1 MIMMTTTDRN
11 TATAIHAAIRR
22 LRSAAAV
29 YGAHI
34 VLAVFLIIGIAIVDD
49 YGVSTDEGLY
59 RNAGFAS
66 LDYIFGDENALLR
79 QGDHNRYNSVAFE
92 VALAAA
98 ERALGLEGDNRAIYL
113 TRHLLTH
120 FFFLVGGLFAWMLA
134 HRMFGSRLLALFA
147 MLIFLLHP
155 RLYAH
160 SFFNSRDLP
169 FLSMFMVCL
178 YLIHRAFRRDAV
190 WAFALCGA
198 GVGLLTNIRI
208 LGVMLFAA
216 VLGMLALD
224 LAGVIWRRRPSAG
237 LERTAAR
244 RVFANGAAFSL
255 AAVLTLYATLPLL
268 WGEPLALTKAVTVL
282 SQHPNLVP
290 ELFMGEYVVWPNL
303 PLHYLPTWMAI
314 TTPPIALALALVGA
328 ASALYAGAARWRSAL
343 ANSPERFGLL
353 LAGCVVAPIIAVAA
367 LNMNV
372 YTGWRHMYFLYAP
385 ICMLA
390 ALGLRRLLSALDSKP
405 RARIGVCALAA
416 LGLAAVAGQMVWLH
430 PYQNEYFSPLANPYD
445 GRIGERYNMGYWDVS
460 RKEALE
466 WLVETYPDERRIIV
480 KTDVPT
486 RWDLD
491 RNLFIMPESQRKRV
505 AVRAELPHFHI
516 ADAGD
521 DPIWSREVYGSPIAV
536 IIDKRAETEAA
547 YRDAYERAL
556 ESEPIARALFNVH
569 FVDGDGDDGDSA
581 RLVYV
586 REPCAAED
594 TRGRFLLSV
603 FPKDANDLPD
613 EFREAGHEP
622 LNFDFDLQGA
632 IFDGR
637 CAAIV
642 PMPPYPVAAI
652 RTGQWVHDGEGLWS
666 APMTYLDPE
675 LSDAYRQAHAAA
687 AASEPVARANYDVY
701 RDGGRLI
708 YVKETCAAED
718 ARGRFLLSVFPK
730 SRDDLPEKFREL
742 GHESLNFDF
751 DDYGA
756 AFDGKCVVIRVLP
769 DYPIASVETGQ
780 WIPGG
785 ASLWK
790 AEFAVDGE

>member
-1 MIMMTTTDRN
+1 MTASSGAGR
-11 TATAIHAAIRR
+11 AAASIGQAAIRLAVR
-22 LRSAAAV
+22 HNAPIALMVFAIIGAAV
-29 YGAHI
+29 FA
-34 VLAVFLIIGIAIVDD
+34 D
-49 YGVSTDEGLY
+49 YGVGGDEGLY
-59 RNAGFAS
+59 RNVGFAS
-66 LDYIFGDENALLR
+66 LNYALGDEGALLPE
-79 QGDHNRYNSVAFE
+79 GNHNRYNSVAFE
-92 VALAAA
+92 AALAAA
-98 ERALGLEGDNRAIYL
+98 ERALGLEGDRRAIYL
-113 TRHLLTH
+113 SRHLLTH

-134 HRMFGSRLLALFA
+134 HRMFGNRLLALFA

-169 FLSMFMVCL
+169 FLCMFMVCL
-178 YLIHRAFRRDAV
+178 YLIHRAFRRDSV
-190 WAFALCGA
+190 WAFALCGV

-208 LGVMLFAA
+208 HGVMPFAA

-224 LAGVIWRRRPSAG
+224 LAGAIWRRPSAG
-237 LERTAAR
+237 LERTAAFR
-244 RVFANGAAFSL
+244 IVANGAAFSL

-290 ELFMGEYVVWPNL
+290 ELFGGEYVVWPNL

-328 ASALYAGAARWRSAL
+328 ASVLYAGAARWREAL
-343 ANSPERFGLL
+343 GKSPERFELL
-353 LAGCVVAPIIAVAA
+353 LAGCVIAPIVAVAA

-372 YTGWRHMYFLYAP
+372 YTGWRHMYFIYAP

-390 ALGLRRLLSALDSKP
+390 ALGLRTLLSALDSKP

-416 LGLAAVAGQMVWLH
+416 LGLAAVVGQMVWLH
-430 PYQNEYFSPLANPYD
+430 PYQNEYFNPLANPYD
-445 GRIGERYNMGYWDVS
+445 GRIGERYNMDYWDVS

-466 WLVETYPDERRIIV
+466 WIVETYPDERRLIV
-480 KTDVPT
+480 KTDVASH
-486 RWDLD
+486 WDLD
-491 RNLFIMPESQRKRV
+491 RNLFIMPESQRQRV

-516 ADAGD
+516 AETGD
-521 DPIWSREVYGSPIAV
+521 DPIWTREVYGSPIV
-536 IIDKRAETEAA
+536 MVLDKRAETESA
-547 YRDAYERAL
+547 YRDAYARTL

-569 FVDGDGDDGDSA
+569 FVDGDDDGDNA

-586 REPCAAED
+586 RAPCAAED

-603 FPKDANDLPD
+603 FPKDADDLPD
-613 EFREAGHEP
+613 EFRELGHEP
-622 LNFDFDLQGA
+622 LNFDFDLNGA

-637 CAAIV
+637 CVAIV
-642 PMPPYPVAAI
+642 PMPPYPIAAI
-652 RTGQWVHDGEGLWS
+652 QTGQWVYDGEGLWS
-666 APMTYLDPE
+666 APMTYLDPS
-675 LSDAYRQAHAAA
+675 LADAHRQAHEAARS
-687 AASEPVARANYDVY
+687 SEPVARASYDIY

-708 YVKETCAAED
+708 YVKEQCAAED
-718 ARGRFLLSVFPK
+718 ARGRFLLSVVPK

-751 DDYGA
+751 NDYGA
-756 AFDGKCVVIRVLP
+756 AFDGKCVVIRALP
-769 DYPIASVETGQ
+769 DYPIASIETGQ

-790 AEFAVDGE
+790 AEFDLDGE

>member
-1 MIMMTTTDRN
+1 MNPISRMTANGAPTWIRLAVRHN
-11 TATAIHAAIRR
+11 APIALMVFAIIG
-22 LRSAAAV
+22 AAV
-29 YGAHI
+29 FA
-34 VLAVFLIIGIAIVDD
+34 D
-49 YGVSTDEGLY
+49 YGVGGDEGTQRNIGFKPLNYIMGDQDALY
-59 RNAGFAS
+59 E
-66 LDYIFGDENALLR
+66 DYHRHYG
-79 QGDHNRYNSVAFE
+79 VAFE
-92 VALAAA
+92 LALAAI
-98 ERALGLEGDNRAIYL
+98 ERALGLEGDNRAAYL
-113 TRHLLTH
+113 SRHLLTH
-120 FFFLVGGLFAWMLA
+120 FFFLVGGLFAWLLA
-134 HRMFGSRLLALFA
+134 HRMFGNRLLALFA
-147 MLIFLLHP
+147 MMIFLLHP

-160 SFFNSRDLP
+160 SFFNSKDLP
-169 FLSMFMVCL
+169 FLCMFMVCL
-178 YLIHRAFRRDAV
+178 YLIHRAFRRDSV

-208 LGVMLFAA
+208 LGVMPFAA

-224 LAGVIWRRRPSAG
+224 LAGAIWRRPSAG
-237 LERTAAR
+237 LERTAAL
-244 RVFANGAAFSL
+244 RVLANGAAFSL
-255 AAVLTLYATLPLL
+255 AAVLTLYATWPLL
-268 WGEPLALTKAVTVL
+268 WGEPLALIQTFGVM
-282 SQHPNLVP
+282 SWHPNVVA
-290 ELFMGEYVVWPNL
+290 ELFGGEYVGWPNL
-303 PLHYLPTWMAI
+303 PLHYLPTWVAI
-314 TTPPIALALALVGA
+314 TTPPLALALALVGA
-328 ASALYAGAARWRSAL
+328 GSALRAGAARRRAAL

-353 LAGCVVAPIIAVAA
+353 LAGCVVAPIVAVVA
-367 LNMNV
+367 LNSNV
-372 YTGWRHMYFLYAP
+372 YGGWRQMYFIYAP
-385 ICMLA
+385 ICILA
-390 ALGLRRLLSALDSKP
+390 ALGLRTLLAALDSKP

-445 GRIGERYNMGYWDVS
+445 GRIGERYNMDYWDVS

-480 KTDVPT
+480 KTDVPSH
-486 RWDLD
+486 WDLD
-491 RNLFIMPESQRKRV
+491 RNLFIMPESQRHRV

-516 ADAGD
+516 AETGD
-521 DPIWSREVYGSPIAV
+521 DPIWTREVYGSPIV
-536 IIDKRAETEAA
+536 MVLDMRAETEAA
-547 YRDAYERAL
+547 YRDAYARAL

-569 FVDGDGDDGDSA
+569 FVDGDDGDSA
-581 RLVYV
+581 MLVYV

-603 FPKDANDLPD
+603 FPKDADDLPD

-642 PMPPYPVAAI
+642 PMPPYPIAAI

-687 AASEPVARANYDVY
+687 LASDPVARANYDIY

-708 YVKETCAAED
+708 YVKEQCAAED
-718 ARGRFLLSVFPK
+718 ARGRFLLSVFPNDP
-730 SRDDLPEKFREL
+730 DDLPDEFREL

-756 AFDGKCVVIRVLP
+756 AFDGKCVIMRELP

-785 ASLWK
+785 ASLWR
-790 AEFAVDGE
+790 AEFEVDDE

>member
-1 MIMMTTTDRN
+1 MNPISRMTAGGAPAWIRLAVRHNAPITLMVF
-11 TATAIHAAIRR
+11 AIIG
-22 LRSAAAV
+22 AAV
-29 YGAHI
+29 FA
-34 VLAVFLIIGIAIVDD
+34 D
-49 YGVSTDEGLY
+49 YGVGGDEGLY
-59 RNAGFAS
+59 RNVGFAS
-66 LDYIFGDENALLR
+66 LNYALGDENALFPE
-79 QGDHNRYNSVAFE
+79 GNHNRYNSVAFE

-190 WAFALCGA
+190 WAFALCGV

-208 LGVMLFAA
+208 HGLMLFAA

-224 LAGVIWRRRPSAG
+224 LAGAMWRRPSAG
-237 LERTAAR
+237 LERTAAL

-255 AAVLTLYATLPLL
+255 AAILTLYATLPLL
-268 WGEPLALTKAVTVL
+268 WGEPLALAKAVTAL

-290 ELFMGEYVVWPNL
+290 ELFGGEYVVWPNL
-303 PLHYLPTWMAI
+303 PLHYLPTWVAI

-328 ASALYAGAARWRSAL
+328 GIALRAGAARRRAAL
-343 ANSPERFGLL
+343 ENSPERFGLL
-353 LAGCVVAPIIAVAA
+353 LAGCVIAPIVAVAA

-385 ICMLA
+385 ICILA
-390 ALGLRRLLSALDSKP
+390 ALGLRWLLAALESKP

-416 LGLAAVAGQMVWLH
+416 LGLAAVAGQMIWLH

-445 GRIGERYNMGYWDVS
+445 GRIGERYNMDYWDVS

-480 KTDVPT
+480 KTDVPSH
-486 RWDLD
+486 WDLD
-491 RNLFIMPESQRKRV
+491 RNLFIMPESQRHRV

-521 DPIWSREVYGSPIAV
+521 DPIWTREVYGSPIAV
-536 IIDKRAETEAA
+536 IIDKRAETESV
-547 YRDAYERAL
+547 YRDAYARAL

-569 FVDGDGDDGDSA
+569 FDAGDDGDNA

-687 AASEPVARANYDVY
+687 LASEPVARANYDIY
-701 RDGGRLI
+701 RDGDRLI
-708 YVKETCAAED
+708 YIKETCEAED

-756 AFDGKCVVIRVLP
+756 AFDGKCVVIRALP

-785 ASLWK
+785 ASLWR

>member
-1 MIMMTTTDRN
+1 MTASSGAGR
-11 TATAIHAAIRR
+11 AAASVGQAAIRLAIR
-22 LRSAAAV
+22 HNAPIALMVFAIIGAAV
-29 YGAHI
+29 FA
-34 VLAVFLIIGIAIVDD
+34 D
-49 YGVSTDEGLY
+49 YGVGGDEGTQRNIGFKPLNYIMGDQDALY
-59 RNAGFAS
+59 E
-66 LDYIFGDENALLR
+66 DYHRHYG
-79 QGDHNRYNSVAFE
+79 VAFE
-92 VALAAA
+92 LALAAA
-98 ERALGLEGDNRAIYL
+98 ERALGLEGDNRAAYL
-113 TRHLLTH
+113 SRHLLTH
-120 FFFLVGGLFAWMLA
+120 FFFLVGGLFAWLLA
-134 HRMFGSRLLALFA
+134 HRMFGNRLLALFA

-160 SFFNSRDLP
+160 SFFNSKDLP

-190 WAFALCGA
+190 WAFALCGV

-224 LAGVIWRRRPSAG
+224 LAGAIWRRPSAG
-237 LERTAAR
+237 LDRTAAL
-244 RVFANGAAFSL
+244 RVVANGAAFSL
-255 AAVLTLYATLPLL
+255 AAALTLYATWPLL
-268 WGEPLALTKAVTVL
+268 WDEPLALTQTFEVM
-282 SQHPNLVP
+282 SWHPNVVA
-290 ELFMGEYVVWPNL
+290 ELFGGEYVGWPNL
-303 PLHYLPTWMAI
+303 PLHYLPTWVAI

-328 ASALYAGAARWRSAL
+328 ASVLYAGAARWRLAL
-343 ANSPERFGLL
+343 GNSPERFGLL
-353 LAGCVVAPIIAVAA
+353 IAGCAVAPIIAVVA
-367 LNMNV
+367 LNSNI
-372 YTGWRHMYFLYAP
+372 YGGWRQMYFIYAP
-385 ICMLA
+385 MCMLA

-445 GRIGERYNMGYWDVS
+445 GRIGERYNMDYWDVS

-466 WLVETYPDERRIIV
+466 WLVETYPDERRLIV
-480 KTDVPT
+480 KTDVASH
-486 RWDLD
+486 WDLD
-491 RNLFIMPESQRKRV
+491 RNLFIMPESQRQRV

-516 ADAGD
+516 AETGD
-521 DPIWSREVYGSPIAV
+521 DPIWTREVYGSPIV
-536 IIDKRAETEAA
+536 MVLDKRAETEAA

-569 FVDGDGDDGDSA
+569 FVDGDDDGDNA

-586 REPCAAED
+586 REPCVAED

-603 FPKDANDLPD
+603 FPKSQDDLP
-613 EFREAGHEP
+613 EKFRELGHEP
-622 LNFDFDLQGA
+622 LNFDFDLNGA

-642 PMPPYPVAAI
+642 PMPSYPIAAI
-652 RTGQWVHDGEGLWS
+652 QTGQWVYDGEGLWS
-666 APMTYLDPE
+666 APMTYLDPS
-675 LSDAYRQAHAAA
+675 LADAHRRAHEAAR
-687 AASEPVARANYDVY
+687 ASEPVARANYDIY
-701 RDGGRLI
+701 RDGDRLI

-718 ARGRFLLSVFPK
+718 TRGRFLLSVFPK

-742 GHESLNFDF
+742 GHESLNFNF

-756 AFDGKCVVIRVLP
+756 AFDGKCVVIRALP

-790 AEFAVDGE
+790 SEFAVDNE

>member
-1 MIMMTTTDRN
+1 MNPISRMTASGAPAWIRLAVRHN
-11 TATAIHAAIRR
+11 APIALMVFAIIG
-22 LRSAAAV
+22 AAV
-29 YGAHI
+29 FA
-34 VLAVFLIIGIAIVDD
+34 D
-49 YGVSTDEGLY
+49 YGVGGDEGTQRNIGFKPLNYIMGDQDALY
-59 RNAGFAS
+59 E
-66 LDYIFGDENALLR
+66 DYHRHYG
-79 QGDHNRYNSVAFE
+79 VAFE
-92 VALAAA
+92 LALASA
-98 ERALGLEGDNRAIYL
+98 ERALGLEGDNRAAYL
-113 TRHLLTH
+113 SRHLLTH
-120 FFFLVGGLFAWMLA
+120 FFFLVGGLFAWLLA

-160 SFFNSRDLP
+160 SFFNSKDLP
-169 FLSMFMVCL
+169 FLCMFMVCL
-178 YLIHRAFRRDAV
+178 YLIHRAFRRDSV
-190 WAFALCGA
+190 WAFALCGV

-208 LGVMLFAA
+208 LGVMPFAA

-224 LAGVIWRRRPSAG
+224 LAGAIWRRPSAG

-244 RVFANGAAFSL
+244 RVVANGAAFSL
-255 AAVLTLYATLPLL
+255 AAVLTLYATWPLL
-268 WGEPLALTKAVTVL
+268 WGEPLALIQTFGVM
-282 SQHPNLVP
+282 SWHPNVVA
-290 ELFMGEYVVWPNL
+290 ELFGGEYVGWPNL
-303 PLHYLPTWMAI
+303 PLHYLPTWVAI

-353 LAGCVVAPIIAVAA
+353 LAGCVVAPIITVVA
-367 LNMNV
+367 LNSNV
-372 YTGWRHMYFLYAP
+372 YGGWRQMYFIYAP

-416 LGLAAVAGQMVWLH
+416 LGLAAVAGQMIWLH

-480 KTDVPT
+480 KPDVPT
-486 RWDLD
+486 HWDLD
-491 RNLFIMPESQRKRV
+491 RNLFVMPESQRHRV
-505 AVRAELPHFHI
+505 AVRAELSHFHI

-521 DPIWSREVYGSPIAV
+521 DPIWTREVYGSPIAV
-536 IIDKRAETEAA
+536 IIDKRAETESV
-547 YRDAYERAL
+547 YRDAYARAL

-569 FVDGDGDDGDSA
+569 FVDGDDGDSA

-603 FPKDANDLPD
+603 FPKDADDLPD

-632 IFDGR
+632 IFDGK

-652 RTGQWVHDGEGLWS
+652 PTGQWVHDGEGLWS
-666 APMTYLDPE
+666 APMTYLDPS
-675 LSDAYRQAHAAA
+675 LADAYRQAHEAA
-687 AASEPVARANYDVY
+687 AASEPVARANYDIY
-701 RDGGRLI
+701 RDGDRLI
-708 YVKETCAAED
+708 YIKETCEAED

-756 AFDGKCVVIRVLP
+756 AFDGKCVVMRALP
-769 DYPIASVETGQ
+769 DYPIASIETGQ
-780 WIPGG
+780 WVPGG

-790 AEFAVDGE
+790 AEFDLDGE